1 MINIFG
7 LYKDDHEEVVLSLEY
22 LGEIFFVPEVDVPIM
37 IDMGLIAEIV
47 VLHVVI
53 RVKHIVIEHV
63 SKHVLLSQKLLI
75 RNIRQITLAV
85 YPSLTAVSY
94 AYPLVSNELHS

>member
-1 MINIFG
+1 MIDIFG
-7 LYKDDHEEVVLSLEY
+7 LYKDDHEEVVFSLEY

-53 RVKHIVIEHV
+53 RV
-63 SKHVLLSQKLLI
+63 
-75 RNIRQITLAV
+75 
-85 YPSLTAVSY
+85 
-94 AYPLVSNELHS
+94 